1 MKVEIKPSRACGEI
15 NAPPS
20 KSLAHRALICGALT
34 SGSKIENLSFSDDI
48 SATLECLKLLGAKVE
63 INGKSVHIGG
73 LDLASVKDG
82 TELFCNESGSTLRFL
97 LSLCMIT
104 GKKITLKG
112 SKRLFERPLTIYENI
127 CREQGFLFDLNEDSV
142 TVCGKLNNGF
152 YKIPGNISSQFIT
165 GRLFALSPLDG
176 TSIIEIIGNFESA
189 SYVDLTLDVLKEFGV
204 RIIKADNRF
213 IIQGKQ
219 SYRNTE
225 YVVEGDCSNAAF
237 LEALNFLGGDVK
249 INGISNHTRQGDRVY
264 KDMFAS
270 MKNGVTEFDL
280 SDCPDLA
287 PVMFAVASTVGNIR
301 FTGTSRLKIKESD
314 RAIAMQTELKKFGI
328 EIDVDDNSVYIK
340 RSTLTAPT
348 ETLFG
353 HNDHRIVMS
362 LAVLST
368 LTGGIIDG
376 AESVSKSYPDFFEVA
391 KTLGIGI
398 LENETR

>member
-1 MKVEIKPSRACGEI
+1 MKIKINPSTAVGTVQ
-15 NAPPS
+15 APPS
-20 KSLAHRALICGALT
+20 KSIAHRALICGAL
-34 SGSKIENLSFSDDI
+34 SGGSVIRNLAFSKDV
-48 SATLECLKLLGAKVE
+48 SATVDCLSSLGAS
-63 INGKSVHIGG
+63 ISVNENTVSTGG
-73 LDLASVKDG
+73 LDIFDPNQNAVLN
-82 TELFCNESGSTLRFL
+82 CNESGSTLRFL
-97 LSLCMIT
+97 IPLCLVS
-104 GKKITLKG
+104 GKKTTFIG

-127 CREQGFLFDLNEDSV
+127 CREQGIFFELHEDSV
-142 TVCGKLNNGF
+142 TVCGELNNGF

-165 GRLFALSPLDG
+165 GLLFTLPLLNG
-176 TSIIEIIGNFESA
+176 TSILEITGDFESA

-213 IIQGKQ
+213 IIQGNQ

-249 INGISNHTRQGDRVY
+249 INGISDHTRQGDRVY
-264 KDMFAS
+264 TDMFAS

-287 PVMFAVASTVGNIR
+287 PIMFAVASTVGNIR

-368 LTGGIIDG
+368 LTGGIVDG